1 VEHASS
7 VSELRQYVQH
17 WKDHQQSIAFIPTMG
32 NLHQGHLSL
41 IEKGQSLCDRS
52 ICSIFVNPMQFGAN
66 EDFNHYPRTL
76 GHDLKLLESIGCDLA
91 YMPTASELYP
101 QGLDNISQVIVTD
114 LTNAFEGAHRPGH
127 FTGVATIVAKLFNIV
142 KPDISVFGKKDF
154 QQYCVI
160 KKMTQDL
167 NLEVEII
174 GQETTRETS
183 GLATSSRNQ
192 YLTDEQTARA
202 ALIYQTLQDASKR
215 IGEGETDFILIEQQ
229 CMERLSQAD
238 FDIDYFSICNAET
251 LMPATARDKKL
262 VILVT
267 ARLGVT
273 RLLYNMEVD
282 LWLSPFLSKF
292 PLIKRRVIS
301 FRALPEYLATV
312 FHRQTPPFLFS
323 PTDPGLTSE

>member
-1 VEHASS
+1 MDQANS

-52 ICSIFVNPMQFGAN
+52 ICSIFVNPMQFGPN

-76 GHDLKLLESIGCDLA
+76 DQDIELLESVGCDLV

-101 QGLDNISQVIVTD
+101 QGLENISQIIVTD
-114 LTNAFEGAHRPGH
+114 LTETFEGAHRPGH

-160 KKMTQDL
+160 RKMTQDL
-167 NLEVEII
+167 NLDVEII
-174 GQETTRETS
+174 GQETAREAS

-192 YLTDEQTARA
+192 YLNAEQKSQA
-202 ALIYQTLQDASKR
+202 ALIYQTLQETSKR
-215 IGEGETDFILIEQQ
+215 IIKGEKDFALIENQAID
-229 CMERLSQAD
+229 RLKLAG
-238 FDIDYFSICNAET
+238 FNTDYFNICNADT
-251 LMPATARDKKL
+251 LKPATTEDRKL

-267 ARLGVT
+267 TRLGDT
-273 RLLYNMEVD
+273 RLLDNIEID
-282 LWLSPFLSKF
+282 LW
-292 PLIKRRVIS
+292 
-301 FRALPEYLATV
+301 
-312 FHRQTPPFLFS
+312 
-323 PTDPGLTSE
+323 

>member
-1 VEHASS
+1 MDQANS
-7 VSELRQYVQH
+7 VSELQQYVQH
-17 WKDHQQSIAFIPTMG
+17 WKDHKQSIAFVPTMG

-52 ICSIFVNPMQFGAN
+52 ICSIFVNPMQFGPN

-76 GHDLKLLESIGCDLA
+76 TRDLELLESIGCDLV

-101 QGLDNISQVIVTD
+101 QGLENISQVIVTD
-114 LTNAFEGAHRPGH
+114 LTDTFEGAHRPGH

-160 KKMTQDL
+160 NKMTQDL
-167 NLEVEII
+167 NLDVEII
-174 GQETTRETS
+174 GQETTRESS

-192 YLTDEQTARA
+192 YLNDEQTAQG

-215 IGEGETDFILIEQQ
+215 IREGEADFTSLEQQYIEQ
-229 CMERLSQAD
+229 LSQAGLE
-238 FDIDYFSICNAET
+238 IDYFSVCNADT
-251 LMPATARDKKL
+251 LKPATTEDKKL

-267 ARLGVT
+267 ARLGET
-273 RLLYNMEVD
+273 RLLDNIEID
-282 LWLSPFLSKF
+282 LW
-292 PLIKRRVIS
+292 
-301 FRALPEYLATV
+301 
-312 FHRQTPPFLFS
+312 
-323 PTDPGLTSE
+323 